1 MSITLL
7 LRVRIGSDLSV
18 AGKEALYFC
27 SPNRAGAQCAL
38 LHHKLEQ
45 EKLIYSTHLS
55 KKKKKVAALY
65 SEVPCSKSVTSVS
78 GFWNIRSIYCQM
90 QLWDRIAKGSDRW
103 RTAPAH
109 TGSSEQGAP
118 GLSWCLPWAQR
129 ETLPRDCGWGCGIIV
144 IPLNV
149 F

>member
-7 LRVRIGSDLSV
+7 LGVRIGSDLSV
-18 AGKEALYFC
+18 ATREALYFC

-38 LHHKLEQ
+38 LHHKFEQ

-55 KKKKKVAALY
+55 KEKKKVAALY

-90 QLWDRIAKGSDRW
+90 QLWDRNAKGSAHW

-118 GLSWCLPWAQR
+118 GLSWCLPRAQR
-129 ETLPRDCGWGCGIIV
+129 ETLPRGCGWGCGVIV

>member
-27 SPNRAGAQCAL
+27 SPNRAGAQYAL

-55 KKKKKVAALY
+55 KKKKK
-65 SEVPCSKSVTSVS
+65 K
-78 GFWNIRSIYCQM
+78 
-90 QLWDRIAKGSDRW
+90 
-103 RTAPAH
+103 
-109 TGSSEQGAP
+109 
-118 GLSWCLPWAQR
+118 
-129 ETLPRDCGWGCGIIV
+129 
-144 IPLNV
+144 
-149 F
+149 